1 MSKPKVL
8 IFAPREEPPET
19 VNALEGLGCE
29 LVFGD
34 RAWQLPRTT
43 HEDAVVKAARPARSS
58 RLLGATSER
67 RTVPPGSSTTTS

>member
-19 VNALEGLGCE
+19 INALEGLGCE

-34 RAWQLPRTT
+34 RDWQLR
-43 HEDAVVKAARPARSS
+43 ARAARTRW
-58 RLLGATSER
+58 
-67 RTVPPGSSTTTS
+67 